1 MTKTEIRLRAWLAD
15 PSNIAEQTNM
25 SSIGKFVVRNM
36 FVTSN
41 GHEISIQHSALHY
54 CDENSVE
61 MWQCPHRPV
70 LDAYGDGED
79 PYARVP
85 LNVVADYID
94 VLEGET
100 LDTVKDM

>member
-15 PSNIAEQTNM
+15 PSNIAKQK
-25 SSIGKFVVRNM
+25 GKFVVRNM

-100 LDTVKDM
+100 LDTVKGM